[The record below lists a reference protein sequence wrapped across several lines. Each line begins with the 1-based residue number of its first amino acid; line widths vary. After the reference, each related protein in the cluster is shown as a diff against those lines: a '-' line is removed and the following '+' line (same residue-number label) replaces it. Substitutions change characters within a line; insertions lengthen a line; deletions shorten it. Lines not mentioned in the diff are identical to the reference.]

1 MKRIAL
7 IVILL
12 TSATIMAQNTDEKTP
27 SKDLWTLSI
36 DVNLGDDWK
45 QKTIAIPGKDTPN
58 VMDFFRALAKAYP
71 CEYHDLLLQALDGD
85 KEVLFNHKRPVI
97 SIDKDSCLLENG
109 NFAMRVFYENDKP
122 AALGVCCLKAITT
135 DLQEAYYYRYNAKT
149 RKLIPLV
156 KGSDFT
162 GGILKRRTVFDHW
175 REEQT
180 ALMTNSWGR
189 CGITS
194 SLVWNKGK
202 FEFKDVAEEDFQMPG
217 KYDNVNSLLSEII
230 YRYGMEL
237 RYPEEPLEPG
247 MTGGYMS
254 LPICIVIINHES
266 GSNYIDASAMEGF
279 YYFHARAW
287 DRTDGQK
294 LVAVY
299 TACAPKFDYDF
310 KRDEDDRLYKT
321 PHKLKEGD
329 EVILH
334 FYLCEDSGKVSYLSP
349 SSANF
354 ATVVGKGIP
363 NLERNEWRC
372 VLSPDDEDLV
382 FVRESD
388 GERKVYQWKDNA
400 LELKQ

>member
-1 MKRIAL
+1 
-7 IVILL
+7 
-12 TSATIMAQNTDEKTP
+12 
-27 SKDLWTLSI
+27 
-36 DVNLGDDWK
+36 
-45 QKTIAIPGKDTPN
+45 
-58 VMDFFRALAKAYP
+58 
-71 CEYHDLLLQALDGD
+71 
-85 KEVLFNHKRPVI
+85 
-97 SIDKDSCLLENG
+97 
-109 NFAMRVFYENDKP
+109 
-122 AALGVCCLKAITT
+122 
-135 DLQEAYYYRYNAKT
+135 
-149 RKLIPLV
+149 
-156 KGSDFT
+156 
-162 GGILKRRTVFDHW
+162 
-175 REEQT
+175 
-180 ALMTNSWGR
+180 
-189 CGITS
+189 
-194 SLVWNKGK
+194 
-202 FEFKDVAEEDFQMPG
+202 
-217 KYDNVNSLLSEII
+217 
-230 YRYGMEL
+230 
-237 RYPEEPLEPG
+237 
-247 MTGGYMS
+247 
-254 LPICIVIINHES
+254 
-266 GSNYIDASAMEGF
+266 MEGF

-334 FYLCEDSGKVSYLSP
+334 FYLCEDSGKISYLSP

-400 LELKQ
+400 LKLKQ